1 MTDLASALAAPH
13 LSPMEGRDVLRST
26 IKIVRTGD
34 GLSAALAIEPREFH
48 HGEKVYV
55 VVECEVTNIA
65 FPPVKDTDALIRQH
79 VLTAQAA
86 TIVEE
91 SLVRKVLDDQ
101 AERLLAAKEAAAG
114 ITRLPY
120 EGDEDQ
126 AMAEAHAAGEHRD
139 LVIECPECAAEVE
152 LDAAGE

>member
-1 MTDLASALAAPH
+1 MTDIASALAATH

-26 IKIVRTGD
+26 IKIVKTGD
-34 GLSAALAIEPREFH
+34 GLSEALAIEPREFH
-48 HGEKVYV
+48 HGERVHV
-55 VVECEVTNIA
+55 VVECLVTNIA

-101 AERLLAAKEAAAG
+101 AERLLAAKEAATG
-114 ITRLPY
+114 VVRLPY
-120 EGDEDQ
+120 EGDEDE
-126 AMAEAHAAGEHRD
+126 AMAEAHAAGEHKS
-139 LVIECPECAAEVE
+139 LVEGCPECDEEIDLAN
-152 LDAAGE
+152 AGE

>member
-79 VLTAQAA
+79 VLTAEAA

-91 SLVRKVLDDQ
+91 SLVRSVLDDQ
-101 AERLLAAKEAAAG
+101 AERLVKAKEAAAG
-114 ITRLPY
+114 IVRLPY
-120 EGDEDQ
+120 EGDEDE
-126 AMAEAHAAGEHRD
+126 AMAEAHAAGEHKS
-139 LVIECPECAAEVE
+139 LVDDCPECQEEIDLAN
-152 LDAAGE
+152 AGE